1 MVKSSGRRPDPDA
14 VDSMDHED
22 ENKDK
27 IVSMETRAG
36 LGLKVAAELRAYW
49 DGVRGQ
55 RLVPPRSEI
64 DPRGIER
71 ALEFSFVLERVAP
84 GMGRFRLAGMHL
96 NDLMGMEVRGM
107 PLTAFF
113 TASARKAVA
122 DASEAAFR
130 DPAIVEAE
138 LVSESGIGRPVLT
151 ARLML
156 LPLRSDLGDITRA
169 LGCLV
174 AEGAVCR
181 VPRRFEIEAI
191 RIHPL
196 GRDTMHLADANHD
209 FAATPRPQYAGF
221 AEAKTP
227 FEGIESATSP
237 EERRALFRIVSGK

>member
-1 MVKSSGRRPDPDA
+1 
-14 VDSMDHED
+14 MDHD
-22 ENKDK
+22 EERKDK

-36 LGLKVAAELRAYW
+36 LGLRVAAELRAYW
-49 DGVRGQ
+49 DGVRGN

-64 DPRGIER
+64 NPRGIER

-113 TASARKAVA
+113 TTTARKAVA

-130 DPAIVEAE
+130 EPAIVEAE
-138 LVSESGIGRPVLT
+138 LVSEAGAGRPVLS
-151 ARLML
+151 ARLLL
-156 LPLRSDLGDITRA
+156 LPLRSDLGDVTRA

-174 AEGAVCR
+174 AEGPVCR
-181 VPRRFEIEAI
+181 VPRRFEIKAI

-196 GRDTMHLADANHD
+196 THDTVHLADSDHG
-209 FAATPRPQYAGF
+209 FAMAPRPQYAGF
-221 AEAKTP
+221 AEEKAT
-227 FEGIESATSP
+227 FEGAHSP
-237 EERRALFRIVSGK
+237 EERRALFRVISGK